1 MIKTI
6 WQKIKPILII
16 AGVMTVPILG
26 MLLYTRNTER
36 LPETPGVS
44 LYLGWA
50 EDTPGSYYHEMSR
63 SGFCNRPTDE
73 GIWHSKKEYDANYTS
88 GTNDWN
94 DLGPDSMPLSIWSD
108 SLFQISTRFW
118 MGKDREKE
126 IWFAL
131 RTKGSAEVE
140 TIAVRRWP
148 VELIGSDEVKEDSW
162 YGREKID
169 YEWKD
174 GGFFRLSKGHF
185 TAEPGYLYSIYVLWS
200 RYGYGRG
207 WNEYSFVTIGEDQ
220 YDLIWPDFRNK

>member
-16 AGVMTVPILG
+16 AGVMAVLIFG
-26 MLLYTRNTER
+26 MLLYTKYHDR

-73 GIWHSKKEYDANYTS
+73 GIWHFQKDYEANYAS
-88 GTNDWN
+88 DYNDWG
-94 DLGPDSMPLSIWSD
+94 DLSPNSMPLSIWSD
-108 SLFQISTRFW
+108 SLIQIWTRFM
-118 MGKDREKE
+118 MGEEREKE

-131 RTKGSAEVE
+131 RAKGGAEVE

-148 VELIGSDEVKEDSW
+148 IELIGSDEVKEDSW

-185 TAEPGYLYSIYVLWS
+185 VAEPGYLYSIYVLWS

-207 WNEYSFVTIGEDQ
+207 WNEYSFVTIGKEQ